1 MRLVGEVS
9 VVDGVLVVL
18 GRVEGRGGLDLVDR
32 VVVLRRQLRNL
43 MKK

>member
-9 VVDGVLVVL
+9 VVDEVLVVL
-18 GRVEGRGGLDLVDR
+18 GHVEGRGGLVLVDPA
-32 VVVLRRQLRNL
+32 VVLRRQLRNL